1 MMHVRPRRF
10 RLAALRRR
18 RPLQLLLA
26 VAGGLLLAGCA
37 EQPVEFQLNFEGL
50 ETLQERVTKAA
61 SDQAA
66 QEAAERF
73 HRVNQ
78 DLVDG
83 LVALFGTPDAPF
95 ADPRSGLRQDL
106 LNVAAGPS
114 GGHGVD
120 PVTGARLGGLYREH
134 CAHCHGIS
142 GDGLGP
148 TARYLVPY
156 PRDYRKGVFKFTST
170 ETGAKP
176 TLEDLRRVIRDGI
189 HGTAMPAFG
198 VMLAPGEIDA
208 LVEYVKYL
216 AIRGEVEI
224 VVRDALENQDEEL
237 SADLL
242 GRELEYIAGTW
253 AAAEDRILQPPQRPP
268 FASQAEYL
276 ASVERG
282 RQLFQDEKKAQC
294 VKCHGPTAL
303 GDGGEVLF
311 DSWNEPKKPFLNSPE
326 VLQARWSLPPQP
338 LQARNLRLGIYRGGR
353 RPVDIYRRIAAGI
366 KGTPMPQGGKVLQ
379 PEEIWS
385 LVDYVLSLPYEPDS
399 TVVREPEKYVP
410 Y

>member
-1 MMHVRPRRF
+1 MMQNRRGPF
-10 RLAALRRR
+10 WPAALRHWHAAG
-18 RPLQLLLA
+18 LLWA
-26 VAGGLLLAGCA
+26 VAGALLLGGCA
-37 EQPVEFQLNFEGL
+37 EQPIEFKLNFEGL
-50 ETLQERVTKAA
+50 ESLQERVAAA
-61 SDQAA
+61 SSVEAA
-66 QEAAERF
+66 QQARERYR
-73 HRVNQ
+73 RVNQ
-78 DLVDG
+78 ALVDG
-83 LVALFGTPDAPF
+83 LVALFGTPDAPY
-95 ADPRSGLRQDL
+95 ADPRSGLRQEL
-106 LNVAAGPS
+106 LNIAAGPS
-114 GGHGVD
+114 GGHGID

-134 CAHCHGIS
+134 CAHCHGIT

-189 HGTAMPAFG
+189 HGTAMPAFA
-198 VMLAPGEIDA
+198 VMLSPSEIDA
-208 LVEYVKYL
+208 LAEYVKYL

-237 SADLL
+237 TADLL
-242 GRELEYIAGTW
+242 GRELEYVAETW
-253 AAAEDRILQPPQRPP
+253 AAAEDRVLQPPQRRP

-311 DSWNEPKKPFLNSPE
+311 DSWNEPKKQFLNNPD

-353 RPVDIYRRIAAGI
+353 RPVDVYRRIAAGI

-399 TVVREPEKYVP
+399 TVVRAPETYLP